1 MPSAGG
7 SLHVRFGHGAAK
19 CPLPCRIVPHPAPL
33 PSLVL
38 LVRHGAT
45 EWSVSGR
52 HTGRTDLELTAEG
65 IAQAVAAGPLVEEL
79 LQGAEP
85 LVFTSPLARAA
96 RTAELALPHRPAT
109 RMASLMEYDYGDF
122 EGLTSSQIL
131 ARDPGWDLFAGGCPG
146 GETIEQVS
154 ARCDRF
160 ISDIEHVGAG
170 RAIVAFTHGHLSRI
184 LTARMLRLPASAGA
198 SLWNDTATVGVINE
212 HRGKLVLVGWNLR
225 TY

>member
-1 MPSAGG
+1 
-7 SLHVRFGHGAAK
+7 
-19 CPLPCRIVPHPAPL
+19 
-33 PSLVL
+33 VL

-52 HTGRTDLELTAEG
+52 HTGRTDLELTDEG
-65 IAQAVAAGPLVEEL
+65 IAQAVTAGPLIEEL
-79 LQGAEP
+79 LRGHEP
-85 LVFTSPLARAA
+85 LVFTSPLVRAA
-96 RTAELALPHRPAT
+96 RTAELALPHRTAAT
-109 RMASLMEYDYGDF
+109 MPSLMEYDYGNY

-131 ARDPGWDLFAGGCPG
+131 DRDKGWDLFADGCPG
-146 GETIEQVS
+146 GETIAQVS
-154 ARCDRF
+154 ARCDEF
-160 ISDIEHVGAG
+160 IRAVEHEGAG

-225 TY
+225 AY

>member
-1 MPSAGG
+1 M
-7 SLHVRFGHGAAK
+7 
-19 CPLPCRIVPHPAPL
+19 
-33 PSLVL
+33 
-38 LVRHGAT
+38 RHGAT

-65 IAQAVAAGPLVEEL
+65 VAQAVAAGPLVEEL
-79 LQGAEP
+79 LRGHEP
-85 LVFTSPLARAA
+85 LVFTSPLTRAA
-96 RTAELALPHRPAT
+96 RTAELALPHRTAT
-109 RMASLMEYDYGDF
+109 VMPSLMEYDYGDL

-131 ARDPGWDLFAGGCPG
+131 ARHPEWDLFTGGCPG

-154 ARCDRF
+154 ARCDQF
-160 ISDIEHVGAG
+160 IGDIAHTGAG

-225 TY
+225 AY